1 MDFYLPAELDEY
13 DPAPAAREAALTL
26 HVREKRKKKSIK
38 IA

>member
-13 DPAPAAREAALTL
+13 DPAPAAREAAVLYMYA
-26 HVREKRKKKSIK
+26 KNAKKNSIK